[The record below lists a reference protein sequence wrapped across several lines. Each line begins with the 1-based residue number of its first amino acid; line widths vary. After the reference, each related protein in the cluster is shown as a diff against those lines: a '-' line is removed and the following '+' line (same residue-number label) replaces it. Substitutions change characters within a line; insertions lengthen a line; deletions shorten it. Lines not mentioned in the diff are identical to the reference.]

1 MCYGDP
7 VELLKKVIDGR
18 TLQTNEAG
26 HTVLG
31 DFEHFCAYSG
41 CDAGNAWAKL
51 AFVTARLAKSSA
63 YSGDR
68 AGRTDAR
75 HACTRPVLP
84 RGMDFRNQVQVGISP
99 SVAFRGPT

>member
-75 HACTRPVLP
+75 HA
-84 RGMDFRNQVQVGISP
+84 
-99 SVAFRGPT
+99 ARGPFSREGWIFEIKYK

>member
-7 VELLKKVIDGR
+7 VELLKEVIDGR

-63 YSGDR
+63 
-68 AGRTDAR
+68 
-75 HACTRPVLP
+75 
-84 RGMDFRNQVQVGISP
+84 
-99 SVAFRGPT
+99 